1 MTVRVVR
8 FFGSWFSI
16 LIHSIFFATWLI
28 QGRKLETLLV
38 IVSLEAIYLGILI
51 LMAENEEARIAKK
64 IRDSQ
69 RQKDMRIV
77 KQDVRVDLEALE
89 EIKLLK
95 KHIISLE
102 KTLTNKK

>member
-1 MTVRVVR
+1 
-8 FFGSWFSI
+8 
-16 LIHSIFFATWLI
+16 
-28 QGRKLETLLV
+28 
-38 IVSLEAIYLGILI
+38 
-51 LMAENEEARIAKK
+51 MAENEEARVAKK

-69 RQKDMRIV
+69 RQKDMKIV

-102 KTLTNKK
+102 KTIKSK

>member
-1 MTVRVVR
+1 MTVRVVHL
-8 FFGSWFSI
+8 FGSWFSI
-16 LIHSIFFATWLI
+16 LVHSTFFATWLI
-28 QGRKLETLLV
+28 LGGNLEVLLV

-51 LMAENEEARIAKK
+51 LMAENEEVRVAKK

-69 RQKDMRIV
+69 RQKDMSIV

-102 KTLTNKK
+102 KTIKSK